1 MSGVVRLHGY
11 YRSSAS
17 FRVRIGLN
25 LKGIAY
31 EGAFYH
37 LRKGEH
43 RAEPFLSL
51 NPQGLVPA
59 LEIDGLV
66 LTQSMAILE
75 YLEDTRPSPALL
87 PDEAAQRAR
96 VRALAQLIAS
106 DIHPIDN
113 LRVLHY
119 LRQDLGQPEDQVRAW
134 YNHWISRGFSALE
147 QLLDQGPSG
156 RFCHG
161 DTLGLA
167 DVLLLP
173 QVINSRNFDLDLAPF
188 PRISAI
194 AKACLDVPAFVAAMP
209 ANQPDAE

>member
-1 MSGVVRLHGY
+1 MSGMVKLHGY
-11 YRSSAS
+11 FRSSAS

-25 LKGIAY
+25 LKGIDY
-31 EGAFYH
+31 EGAYYH

-43 RAEPFLSL
+43 RTAEFLTL
-51 NPQGLVPA
+51 NPQGLLPA

-75 YLEDTRPSPALL
+75 YLEETRPQTSLL
-87 PDEAAQRAR
+87 PSHPAERAR
-96 VRALAQLIAS
+96 VRALAQLISS

-134 YNHWISRGFSALE
+134 YNHWIAKGFSALE
-147 QLLDQGPSG
+147 QLLDQGPVG
-156 RFCHG
+156 RFSHG
-161 DTLGLA
+161 DTPGLA

-173 QVINSRNFDLDLAPF
+173 QVVNSQNFALDMTSYPK
-188 PRISAI
+188 ISAI
-194 AKACLDVPAFVAAMP
+194 AQACLELSAFESAMP
-209 ANQPDAE
+209 RNQPDAE

>member
-1 MSGVVRLHGY
+1 MSGMVKLHGY
-11 YRSSAS
+11 FRSSAS

-25 LKGIAY
+25 LKGIEY

-43 RAEPFLSL
+43 RTAEFLTL
-51 NPQGLVPA
+51 NPQGLLPA

-75 YLEDTRPSPALL
+75 YLEETRPQPSLL
-87 PDEAAQRAR
+87 PSHPAERAR
-96 VRALAQLIAS
+96 VRALAQLISS

-134 YNHWISRGFSALE
+134 YNHWIAKGFSALE
-147 QLLDQGPSG
+147 QLLDQGPPG
-156 RFCHG
+156 RFSHG
-161 DTLGLA
+161 DTPGLA

-173 QVINSRNFDLDLAPF
+173 QVVNSQNFALDMTPY
-188 PRISAI
+188 PKISAI
-194 AKACLDVPAFVAAMP
+194 AQACLELSAFESAMP
-209 ANQPDAE
+209 RNQPDAE